1 MARDIKDELQGG
13 SEPTPPEPAP
23 QQAEGSLQVPFD
35 FQQQR
40 ILTQVVLEDFR
51 SAENARN
58 ERDYGT
64 DSKGGHRDFD
74 SWLKELKDLYFG
86 RREPKTIPW
95 KYCSNRSLMIA
106 MSIVETLHARLFP
119 ACWNE
124 ELLHF
129 RPTEVGDKEKAER
142 IEKLMHWWMRVH
154 VRYREFVD
162 RWCRH
167 VIGYGR
173 AVTETV
179 WDVQRVDKGETQ
191 ESPPQMDEM
200 GQPIPS
206 APSKVIERIEK
217 TKSFLIPEEDIFLL
231 DGSTDIQRDPVILR
245 KKFLFREL
253 EEMEA
258 QGTLV
263 NITLPSVPGSDTLKD
278 KLPVPEMSAPAG
290 ATPEQV
296 EELKRV
302 KLRNVPVT
310 ILQEMVG
317 IDMDSDGFP
326 EQLKIVVHQEYQM
339 YLGAIDLSGL
349 SKRGIRHLDLTQF
362 MPRLDE
368 PEGLRGYGALEQVK
382 ELALEID
389 AIFNQ
394 MTDANT
400 LSVLRPFFYDPGGDI
415 DVPNMKFQPNKGIPI
430 SNPSQ
435 AVFVPE
441 FNVRTEQLINAV
453 RMCMEFI
460 ERLTAASAYVMGK
473 ESEIVGGS
481 GTATR
486 TEAIVGAAD
495 QRHSVPTERLREGVV
510 RLVNQHL
517 DLLQVNLP
525 PGLEDRILNDE
536 HDPLFEPNALS
547 QQAISGEFDAYLL
560 PDDSFGSKETQRQL
574 SQMIYQTLTQNILV
588 ASDPIK
594 LYTLTA
600 DWLKAWGKDPELFL
614 GPAPENTFVDTPAEE
629 NMLVLQGDM
638 SQVRASVMDNHI
650 QHIMEHQAFLQDPAF
665 LALAPELQQQIGQ
678 FLQQHIQ
685 EHTQMM
691 GMMMQAAQSAGQK
704 KGSGQNG
711 GGLQGNVQNGGAQT
725 SAPVGP
731 EPGVGSAQDPM
742 AAARSAQGTGE
753 SAVPS

>member
-1 MARDIKDELQGG
+1 MLPEA
-13 SEPTPPEPAP
+13 PPSPASP
-23 QQAEGSLQVPFD
+23 VQVPLD
-35 FQQQR
+35 LQQQR

-51 SAENARN
+51 SAETARA
-58 ERDYGT
+58 EHDYGY
-64 DSKGGHRDFD
+64 DSKGGKRDYD

-86 RREPKTIPW
+86 HREPKTIPW

-106 MSIVETLHARLFP
+106 MAILETLHARLFP

-129 RPTEVGDKEKAER
+129 RPAEVGDKEKTER
-142 IEKLMHWWMRVH
+142 IEKLMSWWLRVH
-154 VRYREFVD
+154 VRYREFID
-162 RWCRH
+162 RWARH

-173 AVTETV
+173 AVTETI
-179 WDVQRVDKGETQ
+179 WDVHRIDKGEVKEQ
-191 ESPPQMDEM
+191 PPQIDPMS
-200 GQPIPS
+200 GQPIPTPP
-206 APSKVIERIEK
+206 AKVIERIEK
-217 TKSFLIPEEDIFLL
+217 TKSFLIPEEDVFLL

-258 QGTLV
+258 NGTLV
-263 NITLPSVPGSDTLKD
+263 NITTPSVPGAEVLKD
-278 KLPVPEMSAPAG
+278 KIPVPEMSSPSG

-317 IDMDSDGFP
+317 IDMDGDGFP
-326 EQLKIVVHQEYQM
+326 EQLKILVHPDFQLF
-339 YLGAIDLSGL
+339 LGAVDLSQLSRRGL
-349 SKRGIRHLDLTQF
+349 RHLDLTLF

-368 PEGLRGYGALEQVK
+368 PEGLRGLGSLEMVR

-400 LSVLRPFFYDPGGDI
+400 LSVLRPFFYDPSGDI
-415 DVPNMKFQPNKGIPI
+415 DVPNMKLQPNKGIPI
-430 SNPSQ
+430 SNPAQ

-441 FNVRTEQLINAV
+441 FNIQTERFINAV
-453 RMCMEFI
+453 RLCTEFI

-495 QRHSVPTERLREGVV
+495 QRHSVPTERLREGVT
-510 RLVNQHL
+510 RLINQHL
-517 DLLQVNLP
+517 DLLQVNIP

-536 HDPLFEPNALS
+536 HDPLFAPNELS
-547 QQAISGEFDAYLL
+547 QNAISGEFDSYLL

-588 ASDPIK
+588 ASDPMK

-600 DWLKAWGKDPELFL
+600 DWLKAWGKEPEEFL
-614 GPAPENTFVDTPAEE
+614 GPAPEMAMAHTPAEE
-629 NMLVLQGDM
+629 NMWVLEGQM
-638 SQVRASVMDNHI
+638 SKVRAQVMDNHV
-650 QHIMEHQAFLQDPAF
+650 QHIMEHEAFLQDPAF
-665 LALAPELQQQIGQ
+665 LALPPELQQQVGQ
-678 FLQQHIQ
+678 YLQQHIQ
-685 EHTQMM
+685 QHTQMM
-691 GMMMQAAQSAGQK
+691 GLMMQAAQSAGQP
-704 KGSGQNG
+704 KGASPSAPGTPQQ
-711 GGLQGNVQNGGAQT
+711 QGRGPQG
-725 SAPVGP
+725 SPPVGP
-731 EPGVGSAQDPM
+731 ELGVGSPPNPM
-742 AAARSAQGTGE
+742 ATARSTQRNGE
-753 SAVPS
+753 SGVPA